1 MAQKLLDATGQ
12 PILRENKE
20 IFISEWSLIRSIDVE
35 NRTMSMV
42 GTDESVDRDG
52 DIISLAGWQLDN
64 YKKNPVFLWA
74 HDYHSVP
81 LARAERIIKRRDPAH
96 MEFFLK
102 FPTKG
107 IYPFADMILELYGEK
122 VINTSSVG
130 FIPFEWEALPE
141 NDPALQGMNMRYPG
155 RKYTKQELLELS
167 GCAVPSNP
175 NALAN
180 AVGAKV
186 FGGVPGSE
194 MIKWFSGIIPD
205 PKNSDDILGEIMGKG
220 VEYVDETKVIVQV
233 PKAYDLV
240 KCCDL
245 EQTTVSYTI
254 SAVDA
259 KSFEEL
265 CKDSQKI
272 NITESEDDEM
282 KQIEVKFA
290 EIDKTLGEIKTKQD
304 EIESTLKEL
313 KTPKLVQAPA
323 NEPTAEDPEK
333 PKEVVNDILEEAF
346 KEKVGEAKPTPS
358 NDLTEEVASELVC
371 YIKDKLK
378 V

>member
-1 MAQKLLDATGQ
+1 MAQKLLDSTGQ
-12 PILRENKE
+12 PVLRDSKE
-20 IFISEWSLIRSIDVE
+20 VFSSELSLIRSIDVE

-52 DIISLAGWQLDN
+52 DIISLSGWQLEN

-81 LARAERIIKRRDPAH
+81 IARAERIVKRRDPAH

-107 IYPFADMILELYGEK
+107 IYPFSDMILELYGER

-141 NDPALQGMNMRYPG
+141 NDPNVIASPHRYPG

-180 AVGAKV
+180 AIGAKV
-186 FGGVPGSE
+186 FGGVPGIE

-205 PKNSDDILGEIMGKG
+205 PKNIDDILGEIMGKG
-220 VEYVDETKVIVQV
+220 VEFTDETIVRVQV
-233 PKAYDLV
+233 PKAFELV

-245 EQTTVSYTI
+245 EETIVSYTI

-259 KSFEEL
+259 KSFEEAL
-265 CKDSQKI
+265 AGQKI
-272 NITESEDDEM
+272 NITESEDEEM
-282 KQIEVKFA
+282 KQVTEKFA

-304 EIESTLKEL
+304 EIELTLKGIKE
-313 KTPKLVQAPA
+313 KQVVQAPA
-323 NEPTAEDPEK
+323 NEPLPEVPAK
-333 PKEVVNDILEEAF
+333 TQEVVNDILEDAF
-346 KEKVGEAKPTPS
+346 KEKAGEPEPAPS
-358 NDLTEEVASELVC
+358 NDLTEEVATELVR
-371 YIKDKLK
+371 YLKDKFNI
-378 V
+378 